1 MSTCTKQCYK
11 KNHWSITTP
20 YSLVSIEMIV
30 LHWEAFQFRSFD
42 ACAICHSSTW
52 SGSDLPDQLHSAS
65 RTNAVTRIYQLH
77 PISLSPSS
85 RVTGLCHQSE
95 QLCMQ
100 RELNPGCWACED
112 VTLHNHELIH
122 PLVLKLLEVFCT
134 YFNIIFCCTFV
145 WIFYNTECI
154 TVAGIQ
160 YVQIPFGGGRNSSQ
174 LTACQ
179 FCWFA
184 ETKIEY
190 ISVQNIVLRTSRLV
204 LQHQALNKKLEIIPG
219 RANRSLTF
227 PLIFPPTLQLNL
239 SFSFVNFSLI
249 DVK

>member
-20 YSLVSIEMIV
+20 YSLVSIELIV
-30 LHWEAFQFRSFD
+30 LHWEAFQFRSRLIGYWVLYVPFD
-42 ACAICHSSTW
+42 ACAICHSSMW

-134 YFNIIFCCTFV
+134 MYIFQHYFLLHFCMDILQYWMYYSCRNTVCTDPFWRGQEQLPAHCMPILLV
-145 WIFYNTECI
+145 RWNENRIHFCTKHCA
-154 TVAGIQ
+154 TDK
-160 YVQIPFGGGRNSSQ
+160 QIGFTTPSIEQETRDNSRQ
-174 LTACQ
+174 
-179 FCWFA
+179 
-184 ETKIEY
+184 
-190 ISVQNIVLRTSRLV
+190 
-204 LQHQALNKKLEIIPG
+204 G
-219 RANRSLTF
+219 
-227 PLIFPPTLQLNL
+227 
-239 SFSFVNFSLI
+239 
-249 DVK
+249 